1 LKGAKQEA
9 EEYLKTET
17 AIIDKRAIVYQI
29 QRNQLETKVE
39 SARKKKEQL
48 ETQLKEQRYLSN
60 ITFSFHSLTLERNG
74 ISSLCLFVF
83 FDLLFYVL
91 IVSRFL

>member
-39 SARKKKEQL
+39 SARKKKEEL

-60 ITFSFHSLTLERNG
+60 ITFSFHSLTLERNV
-74 ISSLCLFVF
+74 ISSLCLFVC
-83 FDLLFYVL
+83 LFVCFL
-91 IVSRFL
+91 IFSFTF